1 MKDSRC
7 QNSPPPSSSHF
18 YPFFL
23 YIQHHKLPS
32 KQANGDG
39 SQVSKQPAST
49 SFRWQPGDAF
59 IHCWHRKLSD
69 TWPPLSTVVV
79 GVDAWKTGVEKHNW
93 ISLHQ
98 NVVDFLWGGL
108 DGEEGIWNW
117 VLAHVSCQDACHVFL
132 WFYRHIHCI
141 SETLVRVWHLL
152 LAEIRSPTDSD
163 RFWLAIWQICQP
175 VWESLLDC
183 FVYCLLK
190 YPYIWIVVM

>member
-1 MKDSRC
+1 M
-7 QNSPPPSSSHF
+7 
-18 YPFFL
+18 
-23 YIQHHKLPS
+23 
-32 KQANGDG
+32 
-39 SQVSKQPAST
+39 SKQPAST

-69 TWPPLSTVVV
+69 TWPHPTVVV
-79 GVDAWKTGVEKHNW
+79 GGHSVLFWGWMPGRQVWKTQLN
-93 ISLHQ
+93 ISTSKP
-98 NVVDFLWGGL
+98 GGFSL
-108 DGEEGIWNW
+108 GGGGMWNW

-152 LAEIRSPTDSD
+152 LAEMRSPTDSD

-183 FVYCLLK
+183 FVYCLWK

>member
-18 YPFFL
+18 F
-23 YIQHHKLPS
+23 YIS
-32 KQANGDG
+32 NIISCQANKQTVTGRRCQSNLPQRPFVG
-39 SQVSKQPAST
+39 NRVMPLFTAGIVSSAIRDPRCRQ
-49 SFRWQPGDAF
+49 
-59 IHCWHRKLSD
+59 L
-69 TWPPLSTVVV
+69 
-79 GVDAWKTGVEKHNW
+79 
-93 ISLHQ
+93 
-98 NVVDFLWGGL
+98 LWGWMRGRQVWKNTTEYHYIKTWWIFFGGVL